1 VLDLAPGQS
10 VWPVIDFTMKPR
22 DGFMHESDVM
32 SVPLLMFCSGH
43 TIFRSPSAQTEQS
56 SATNIGQDKDSE
68 KRQRLAIERYA
79 KHNGAM

>member
-1 VLDLAPGQS
+1 MLDLAPGQS

-32 SVPLLMFCSGH
+32 SVPSAPEH